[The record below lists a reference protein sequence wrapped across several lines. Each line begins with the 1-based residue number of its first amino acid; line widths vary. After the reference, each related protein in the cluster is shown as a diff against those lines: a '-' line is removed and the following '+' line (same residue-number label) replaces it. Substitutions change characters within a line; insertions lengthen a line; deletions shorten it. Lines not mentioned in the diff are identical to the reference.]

1 MDAEKLMIRTGPRI
15 QSLRQRPKNVYTV
28 ILVMIKT
35 LHPLLLMVLYFFFK
49 STESSFFF
57 FFSLPPM
64 FWPAVL
70 VALNLDSMLLNY
82 IQKTIFNMKSN
93 HLEL

>member
-35 LHPLLLMVLYFFFK
+35 LHSLLLMVFYFFFK
-49 STESSFFF
+49 STKSSFFF
-57 FFSLPPM
+57 SLLPM
-64 FWPAVL
+64 FWTAML
-70 VALNLDSMLLNY
+70 VAFNLDSMLLNY
-82 IQKTIFNMKSN
+82 IQKTIFYMKSN